1 MLIFLGVVVL
11 VVVLSFF
18 FFSLPF
24 LPYPLPGRQF
34 PQIEFLLCQCNP
46 GAPTKNQQARVL
58 RCLIAGD

>member
-18 FFSLPF
+18 FPLPF
-24 LPYPLPGRQF
+24 LPYSLPGRQF
-34 PQIEFLLCQCNP
+34 PQIEFLFCQCNP
-46 GAPTKNQQARVL
+46 GTRTKNQQARVL